1 MPTFADRVADDL
13 LAESNALGA
22 RWQAQARAVAPR
34 VGGRGATPAGGV
46 SAVRGELLAVA
57 AAENAAEIVGALACA
72 LRNTPRCQDGVLRAG
87 WSYGVAMHRGAA
99 SLHHIV
105 KELDLLAAMALY
117 VVERAAESSGG
128 EGVGA
133 AEGVRVTR
141 RMHGAFTTL
150 RMAASKGYTYAAA
163 EELRDRYRSLR
174 HDLRNPIGTIRSA
187 VSLMEDENLPAEVR
201 FSARYRSMVVR
212 NATSLDAM
220 IGAGLSD
227 SATEVATLAV
237 QEVSLR
243 DVALA
248 VRRDMRDE
256 AESAGC
262 AIEVSPSLGAP
273 ALPNVLTDAAAFE
286 LALRSIVSIAL
297 SRARRGATVTIGLRR
312 RAEGSA
318 VVGVSC
324 EEAEPSAGRPG
335 GASAGVGADALSFAE
350 TLLGRVGGRAW
361 REGDGTVLLEIR
373 IAQPASDAAAVER
386 TGEREVHAAVS
397 RVADDL
403 PGGGAPP
410 RPLVQPSVHAGDD
423 LAGARQ
429 GDHL

>member
-1 MPTFADRVADDL
+1 MPTFADQVADAL

-34 VGGRGATPAGGV
+34 VAGRQATPGGGV
-46 SAVRGELLAVA
+46 SAVRAEVLAAA
-57 AAENAAEIVGALACA
+57 AAESAPAIVNALACA
-72 LRNTPRCQDGVLRAG
+72 LRNTPRCQDGVLRSG
-87 WSYGVAMHRGAA
+87 WSYGAATHRGGA

-105 KELDLLAAMALY
+105 KELDLLAAMSLY
-117 VVERAAESSGG
+117 VVERAAEGSAG

-141 RMHGAFTTL
+141 RLHRAFTTL
-150 RMAASKGYTYAAA
+150 RLAASKGYTHSAA
-163 EELRDRYRSLR
+163 EELRHRYRSLR

-187 VSLMEDENLPAEVR
+187 VSLMEDETLPAEVR

-212 NATSLDAM
+212 NATSLDAL

-227 SATEVATLAV
+227 SATELATLAV

-248 VRRDMRDE
+248 VRRDMREE
-256 AESAGC
+256 AESVGC
-262 AIEVSPSLGAP
+262 VIEVSPSLGAP
-273 ALPNVLTDAAAFE
+273 ALPNVLTDSAAFE
-286 LALRSIVSIAL
+286 LALRSVVSVAL
-297 SRARRGATVTIGLRR
+297 SRARRGAAVTIALRG

-318 VVGVSC
+318 VVVVSY
-324 EEAEPSAGRPG
+324 EEAGAAGGRG
-335 GASAGVGADALSFAE
+335 REVASAEPLSFAE
-350 TLLGRVGGRAW
+350 TVLGRVGGRVW
-361 REGDGTVLLEIR
+361 REGDGTMLLEIQVAKPTSDDVAEVVR
-373 IAQPASDAAAVER
+373 AADSVQSEAKGPAL
-386 TGEREVHAAVS
+386 T
-397 RVADDL
+397 
-403 PGGGAPP
+403 P
-410 RPLVQPSVHAGDD
+410 RPSLHAGDD